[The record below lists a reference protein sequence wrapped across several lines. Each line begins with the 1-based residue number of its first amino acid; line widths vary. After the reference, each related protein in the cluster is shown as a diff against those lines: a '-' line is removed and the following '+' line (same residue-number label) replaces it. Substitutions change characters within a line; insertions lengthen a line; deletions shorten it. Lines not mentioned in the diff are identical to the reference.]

1 MKSKREETKQ
11 STHLMRL
18 FENDSFESEFATYK
32 TII

>member
-11 STHLMRL
+11 LTHLMRL
-18 FENDSFESEFATYK
+18 FENDSLKSEFATYR

>member
-1 MKSKREETKQ
+1 MKSKREGTKQ

-18 FENDSFESEFATYK
+18 FKNDNLESEFATYR

>member
-11 STHLMRL
+11 STHLMQL
-18 FENDSFESEFATYK
+18 FENDSLESEFATYR

>member
-1 MKSKREETKQ
+1 MKSKRGGTKQ

-18 FENDSFESEFATYK
+18 FENGSLESGFATYR